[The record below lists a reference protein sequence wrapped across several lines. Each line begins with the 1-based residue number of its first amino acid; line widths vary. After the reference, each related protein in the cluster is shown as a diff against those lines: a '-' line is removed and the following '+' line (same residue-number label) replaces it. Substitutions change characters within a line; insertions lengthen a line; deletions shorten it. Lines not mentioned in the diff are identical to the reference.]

1 MKFMLWLLFFFF
13 KQKTAYEVRISDWS
27 SDVCSSDLSSPTKN
41 GSARK
46 NSIASR
52 RRPSAFAKLERDSA
66 SAMPKPA
73 DPHTVPHQAT
83 AERRRPRPRTV
94 DLTAAVAETSAVAA
108 LAGPIDDGRAPHHH
122 PRRCSGLPEWFE
134 RRCCRL

>member
-1 MKFMLWLLFFFF
+1 ML
-13 KQKTAYEVRISDWS
+13 
-27 SDVCSSDLSSPTKN
+27 
-41 GSARK
+41 
-46 NSIASR
+46 
-52 RRPSAFAKLERDSA
+52 RRPPRSTRTDTLFPYTTLFRSSAFAKLERDSA

-108 LAGPIDDGRAPHHH
+108 LAGTIDAGRAPHPH

-134 RRCCRL
+134 RR